1 MACSGGA
8 KVFAWIADLAHH
20 TFGVSD
26 QPTAKLLPRPES
38 VLLWDRKALSH
49 LHFFVH
55 LGVSLDPGNLA
66 LFFGILVL
74 LRRTGAVTRDG
85 KVAPPLP
92 DMLLQAADRFAAL
105 ASDGRRHPA
114 ALAVHRS
121 QSCAATD
128 QGGVSA
134 AAGSAEQEKDGI
146 RR

>member
-1 MACSGGA
+1 MVDIRQWLESAVRQAGAILACSGGA
-8 KVFAWIADLAHH
+8 KVSAWIAVLAHH
-20 TFGVSD
+20 TIGVSD

-85 KVAPPLP
+85 KVAPS
-92 DMLLQAADRFAAL
+92 ARHAL
-105 ASDGRRHPA
+105 A
-114 ALAVHRS
+114 
-121 QSCAATD
+121 
-128 QGGVSA
+128 
-134 AAGSAEQEKDGI
+134 GS
-146 RR
+146 